1 MRALACS
8 GSGYENLMLRINDHD
23 EIKARG
29 GRICGDDDFEIVRCK
44 NCGCQY
50 LYNSEVLDLYYDP
63 QDLRKRYL
71 NMEGHEIPP
80 CRQCHVAG
88 WDFEELSADDGAEVV
103 PGPWSWL
110 LKS

>member
-1 MRALACS
+1 MLTINNLA
-8 GSGYENLMLRINDHD
+8 

-63 QDLRKRYL
+63 RDLSKRYL
-71 NMEGHEIPP
+71 NAEGYPVPP
-80 CRQCHVAG
+80 CRQCG
-88 WDFEELSADDGAEVV
+88 IEDWDFEELSGSDKPEVEF
-103 PGPWSWL
+103 GPWSWL
-110 LKS
+110 LKV